1 MQSNRLFFF
10 GSSPPGEEDDF
21 EETLPRLDN
30 DISVEPAPTWFFFLL
45 AISIL
50 FFTVLTNFFHGFY

>member
-30 DISVEPAPTWFFFLL
+30 DISVEP
-45 AISIL
+45 
-50 FFTVLTNFFHGFY
+50 TNKVDKKKHAKGQERRDN